1 MIKICIITGGRMDYG
16 HLFKVMQKI
25 NSSKKLTLQII
36 ATCMHLSPE
45 FGLTFREI
53 ENDGFKINKKV
64 ECLLSSDTPSAVA
77 KSVGIACIS
86 FADAYSDLKPDL
98 VLIMGDRYELLAA
111 AETAL
116 LMKIPIAHIS
126 GGDTT
131 EGAYDEAIRHSITK
145 MSHFHFV
152 TNNDAFERVRQLG
165 ENPKNIFNVGSPTID
180 YIIDT
185 PLISKAELEKKLNF
199 KLKKINIL
207 FTYHPVTLNPK
218 RNRDDLLIVLDAL
231 SSLGDEFGI
240 LITKSNA
247 DDGGRILNE
256 EIDKFVLQ
264 NDNSKAF
271 DALGQ
276 FLYYNCI
283 HNFDCVVG
291 NSSSG
296 LFEVPTFKKPTVN
309 IGQRQKGR
317 LRPKTVIDCD
327 INKIEII
334 NAIKKS
340 LNLNCQNFANPYGD
354 GKSSDKIVSILEKID
369 IRNLSL
375 QKHFYSYKN

>member
-1 MIKICIITGGRMDYG
+1 MTKICVITGGRMDYG
-16 HLFKVMQKI
+16 HLYKVMKAI
-25 NSSKKLTLQII
+25 NASEILKLQII

-45 FGLTFREI
+45 FGLTFKKI
-53 ENDGFKINKKV
+53 EKDGFKINKKV

-86 FADAYSDLKPDL
+86 FSDAYMDLSPDL
-98 VLIMGDRYELLAA
+98 VLMMGDRYELLAA
-111 AETAL
+111 AQTAL

-152 TNNDAFERVRQLG
+152 TNKDAYKRVKQLG

-180 YIIDT
+180 YILET
-185 PLISKAELEKKLNF
+185 PIISKLELEQKLKF
-199 KLKKINIL
+199 KLKKTNII
-207 FTYHPVTLNPK
+207 FTYHPVTLNSK
-218 RNRDDLLIVLDAL
+218 KNIDDLLIILDAL
-231 SSLGDEFGI
+231 ASFGENVGL

-247 DDGGRILNE
+247 DDGGRILNQ
-256 EIDKFVLQ
+256 EIDKFT
-264 NDNSKAF
+264 SKHKNAKAY

-283 HNFDCVVG
+283 THFDCVVG

-309 IGQRQKGR
+309 IGDRQKGR
-317 LRPKTVIDCD
+317 IRSKSVIDCD
-327 INKIEII
+327 IDKESIISSIKI
-334 NAIKKS
+334 A
-340 LNLNCQNFANPYGD
+340 LNLDCQNVLNPYGE
-354 GKSSDKIVSILEKID
+354 GKASEKILSVLEKID
-369 IRNLSL
+369 HKNISL
-375 QKHFYSYKN
+375 QKHFFN

>member
-1 MIKICIITGGRMDYG
+1 MTKICVITGGRMDYG
-16 HLFKVMQKI
+16 HLYKVMKKI
-25 NSSKKLTLQII
+25 SASKLLKLQVI

-45 FGLTFREI
+45 FGLTFKKI
-53 ENDGFKINKKV
+53 EKDGFKIDKKV

-77 KSVGIACIS
+77 KSVGIASIS
-86 FADAYSDLKPDL
+86 FSDAYLDLNPDL
-98 VLIMGDRYELLAA
+98 ILIMGDRYELLAA
-111 AETAL
+111 AQTAL
-116 LMKIPIAHIS
+116 LMKIPIIHIS

-152 TNNDAFERVRQLG
+152 TNVDAFKRVKQLG

-180 YIIDT
+180 YILET
-185 PLISKAELEKKLNF
+185 PFISKLELEKKLNF
-199 KLKKINIL
+199 KLKKTNII

-218 RNRDDLLIVLDAL
+218 KNINDLLIILEAL
-231 SSLGDEFGI
+231 SSLGKDVGL

-247 DDGGRILNE
+247 DDGGRLLNK
-256 EIDKFVLQ
+256 EIDKFILDHT
-264 NDNSKAF
+264 NAKAY

-283 HNFDCVVG
+283 KNFDCVVG

-309 IGQRQKGR
+309 IGSRQKGR
-317 LRPKTVIDCD
+317 IRSESVIDCD
-327 INKIEII
+327 VNKEDII
-334 NAIKKS
+334 SSIKRA
-340 LNLNCQNFANPYGD
+340 LNLDCKKVINPYGE
-354 GKSSDKIVSILEKID
+354 GKASDKIVSVLEKIN
-369 IRNLSL
+369 IKKISL
-375 QKHFYSYKN
+375 QKHFFNL